1 MKRLW
6 ESISWLNQQA
16 GRMAA
21 LLLLPGMAITLYE
34 VIARYVFDSPTIW
47 VNESMQII
55 FGFYF
60 LLGGGYT
67 LLHGGHV
74 RVDVLL
80 LNMTSR
86 GRRVANVFALLVVVF
101 YASVLLWIGGEQA
114 VDSMAAW
121 ERAESAWA
129 PYIWPVVTAVPVAAA
144 LLLLQALALILRE
157 CVGLDISKVD

>member
-1 MKRLW
+1 MNSLRW
-6 ESISWLNQQA
+6 IDRVNEQA
-16 GRMAA
+16 GRLAA

-34 VIARYVFDSPTIW
+34 VLARYVFNSPTLW
-47 VNESMQII
+47 VNESMQIL

-80 LNMTSR
+80 HGMSGR
-86 GRRVANVFALLVVVF
+86 GRRRANIFAMLVVLF
-101 YASVLLWIGGEQA
+101 YAGVLFWIGGEQA
-114 VDSMAAW
+114 VDSIAAW

-129 PYIWPVVTAVPVAAA
+129 PYIWPVLTAVPVAAA
-144 LLLLQALALILRE
+144 LLILQAVSLIARE
-157 CVGLDISKVD
+157 CVDPDSSKAL